1 MNKKEKPIS
10 PFIINP
16 ENFLKLV
23 ENFIVAYPTYYHRLK
38 QLSDLGEKEC
48 KDLSLT
54 NRKNS
59 VYWNKQNP
67 LRILFAAKRKEI
79 IGGFVFF
86 TKLLKMD

>member
-38 QLSDLGEKEC
+38 QLSNLGEKEC
-48 KDLSLT
+48 NKADYRESGAKFSKDT
-54 NRKNS
+54 VNFNYK
-59 VYWNKQNP
+59 
-67 LRILFAAKRKEI
+67 LF
-79 IGGFVFF
+79 F
-86 TKLLKMD
+86 